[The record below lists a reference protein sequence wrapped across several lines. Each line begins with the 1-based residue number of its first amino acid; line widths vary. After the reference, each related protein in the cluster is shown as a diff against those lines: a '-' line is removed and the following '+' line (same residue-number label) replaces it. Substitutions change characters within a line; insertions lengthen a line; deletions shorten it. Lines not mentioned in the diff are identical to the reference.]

1 MSSSKHVYVGV
12 THFSRLSH
20 SSICSS
26 HPHLFLWPS
35 WRFFRLTVCML
46 SHSVMSDSLHPLNCS
61 LLGSSC
67 PWNSLSKNNGVG
79 CHALLQGI
87 FPTQGLTQVSC
98 IAGGFFTVWTT
109 REALK
114 LPSSSLNWLEWI
126 LMDKVISNRD
136 GFSGE
141 GSRKLRL
148 VVWLGWMWRH
158 WGSNYDQR
166 MELSSERCLNIYTQ
180 SPDTLE
186 CC

>member
-1 MSSSKHVYVGV
+1 
-12 THFSRLSH
+12 
-20 SSICSS
+20 
-26 HPHLFLWPS
+26 
-35 WRFFRLTVCML
+35 ML
-46 SHSVMSDSLHPLNCS
+46 RHSVMSDSLHLLNCS
-61 LLGSSC
+61 LRGSSC

-98 IAGGFFTVWTT
+98 IAGGFFTVWAT

-141 GSRKLRL
+141 GNRKLRL

-180 SPDTLE
+180 THWNATNTEQNVCVVDWLILIVLE
-186 CC
+186 CLKKEEDNIKVLSS

>member
-1 MSSSKHVYVGV
+1 MNPPE
-12 THFSRLSH
+12 F
-20 SSICSS
+20 
-26 HPHLFLWPS
+26 
-35 WRFFRLTVCML
+35 
-46 SHSVMSDSLHPLNCS
+46 
-61 LLGSSC
+61 
-67 PWNSLSKNNGVG
+67 SKNNGVG

-98 IAGGFFTVWTT
+98 IAGGFFTVWAT

-141 GSRKLRL
+141 ESRKLRL

-180 SPDTLE
+180 THWNAANTEQNVCVVDWLILIVLE
-186 CC
+186 CLKKKKITSRF